1 VAEGLSAAPHAHP
14 AMMRTYLLC
23 AAMVLATASGAGAV
37 GDKDSMLQTSVA
49 HDVPAVERA
58 AATVA
63 ATHKIEHK
71 AAAAKQS
78 GLAALELQKKNGSQL
93 APSELHATQPTI
105 SARFK
110 TVHDK
115 QLAKIRLGE
124 KALIGTYAS
133 PSAKHIADSLEY
145 LPFILPPA
153 GLLLLAIVTYG
164 VVTIRNKHKIP
175 SMPTQG
181 RLDIKDVRASAR
193 AMESKV

>member
-1 VAEGLSAAPHAHP
+1 MVRAH
-14 AMMRTYLLC
+14 TYLLC
-23 AAMVLATASGAGAV
+23 AALVLATASCSGAV

-63 ATHKIEHK
+63 GTHKDEKK
-71 AAAAKQS
+71 AAAAKKQS
-78 GLAALELQKKNGSQL
+78 GLAALELQKKNGSHL

-105 SARFK
+105 SVRFK